1 MEFAPFLGVRKK
13 IEIPRSRMKT
23 NKTREIFFKMWR
35 FFSGGKREAS
45 NNPQPF
51 LELASGKQMKGNPQ
65 LKIAEKYQ
73 KQGERQRPLQDNLR
87 SAKLFC
93 DTGKKQKGAAICH
106 KLLKQGSEMELVRE
120 RNSGAKK
127 DDHDRIVETPL
138 LHPPDTEICFF
149 DLAKILEAN
158 NSLELGEI
166 KSITI
171 EESYRSE
178 IFLEDSKE
186 NMRFGK
192 TISP

>member
-1 MEFAPFLGVRKK
+1 
-13 IEIPRSRMKT
+13 MKT
-23 NKTREIFFKMWR
+23 NKTREIFFKMLR

-51 LELASGKQMKGNPQ
+51 LEPASGKQMKGNPQ

-93 DTGKKQKGAAICH
+93 DTGRNQRGAAICH

-120 RNSGAKK
+120 CNSDAKK
-127 DDHDRIVETPL
+127 DDHNRIVETTL
-138 LHPPDTEICFF
+138 LHPPDTEISCFF

-158 NSLELGEI
+158 SSSELGEI
-166 KSITI
+166 KSITL
-171 EESYRSE
+171 EESYRPE
-178 IFLEDSKE
+178 IFLEGSKE
-186 NMRFGK
+186 NKRFRK
-192 TISP
+192 TIRP